1 MLTQLET
8 VSKISKLYD
17 TDYNL
22 WILETVKYL
31 QNGEFNALDLNNL
44 TEEILDLSERKKRKL
59 ESLLTRL
66 IEHLLKLAYWRSEK
80 ERNIGHWQAEIRTF
94 RKQIKKEL
102 KVSPSLK
109 KYCQEV
115 LEECYVDAR
124 QIISDRSGLS
134 LSLFP
139 EKAIADLNQLL
150 DENWFPES

>member
-80 ERNIGHWQAEIRTF
+80 
-94 RKQIKKEL
+94 
-102 KVSPSLK
+102 
-109 KYCQEV
+109 
-115 LEECYVDAR
+115 
-124 QIISDRSGLS
+124 
-134 LSLFP
+134 
-139 EKAIADLNQLL
+139 
-150 DENWFPES
+150 